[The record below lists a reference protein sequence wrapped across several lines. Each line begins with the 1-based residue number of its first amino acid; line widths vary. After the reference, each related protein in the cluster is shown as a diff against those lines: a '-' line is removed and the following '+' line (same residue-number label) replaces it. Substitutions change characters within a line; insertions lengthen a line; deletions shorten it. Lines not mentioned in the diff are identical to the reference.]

1 MIRFNAKT
9 RISLGLVGLVAS
21 IILVA
26 SFLGLIPDQ
35 RTVIRDGRAVLAEAL
50 AINSSALITQNDVRR
65 LENDLELLVQRNEDM
80 LSAGVRRADGR
91 LLIEVGEHKDSWL
104 REDSEYSTENQVKV
118 PIWAGSKPWGHVEMR
133 YQPLNSNFAWGI
145 FDDPLI
151 VLVLFAAFSGFSAFY
166 FYLGKVLKHLDPSQA
181 IPGRVRSAL
190 DTMAEG
196 LLVLDPKEQIVLANR
211 SFSELLG
218 YSTEDLLGKRV
229 SELPWTNTEGMT
241 LADNERPWRVAIEEG
256 RAQINERVR
265 LTLPDSRCHT
275 FMINC
280 SPVLGSNGKYA
291 GVLVSFDDVTKL
303 EEQEQELV
311 RSKQEAEHANQAKSA
326 FLANMSHE
334 IRTPMNA
341 ILGFTDLLRRGFTD
355 DAQEN
360 RRYLET
366 IHSSGNHLLN
376 LINDILDLSKVES
389 GRFEFES
396 VECDPYATTNEVIQV
411 LKVKAQEKGIAL
423 DYKLKGPVPKALETD
438 PSRLRQIVTNLVGNA
453 IKFTDQG
460 GVKVDIGVLEKQ
472 GELVLQ
478 LAVTDTGIGMSR
490 QAQNRIFEDF
500 VQADNS
506 ITRKFG
512 GTGLGLSISRKF
524 ARALGGDIT
533 VDSEPGK
540 GSRFEVTLPGGSATG
555 VEWVSEEEAMTA
567 ARVSDSSKQVAWAFP
582 KARVLVVDDGPEN
595 RELVKLVLQDLGLQV
610 DEAGNGQ
617 IGVEMATANFYD
629 VILMDVQ
636 MPVMDGFAATQALR
650 AEGFDRPIIALT
662 ANAMKGFEKDCL
674 AAGYSGYFS
683 KPIEIDK
690 FIAMLAELLGAE
702 EREAADTSSVPA
714 PVFESATGGKPE
726 ATPVSA
732 LASSDSRFDELA
744 RKFLERLGDRLR
756 SFAKAYAQEDYE
768 ELARLAHW
776 LKGAGGTV
784 GFDVFTDPALQL
796 ETAAH
801 TAKQFR
807 SGRMIREIVEL
818 AARIPG
824 TGMQDWKEDGAYS
837 ILLDI
842 DGSESESELEQ
853 ENSPIVSRLADNARM
868 HPFILQFLD
877 QLEQEISELSS
888 AWKNRDFDEM
898 ERIARWLKGSAGTLG
913 FDEFT
918 VPAEKLESFAVAGEE
933 KALASIYHIVIDL
946 AARAQR
952 PDAVAAPQQ
961 AGAIG

>member
-1 MIRFNAKT
+1 MIKFDAKT
-9 RISLGLVGLVAS
+9 RISLGLVGLMAS
-21 IILVA
+21 IILAA

-35 RTVIRDGRAVLAEAL
+35 RTAVRDGRAVLAEAL
-50 AINSSALITQNDVRR
+50 AINSSALITQNDIRR
-65 LENDLELLVQRNEDM
+65 LENDLELLVQRNDDM
-80 LSAGVRRADGR
+80 LSAGVRRSDGR
-91 LLIEVGEHKDSWL
+91 LLAEVGQHKDNWL

-118 PIWAGSKPWGHVEMR
+118 PIWAGSRTWGHVEMR

-151 VLVLFAAFSGFSAFY
+151 LLVLFMAFSGFSAFY

-211 SFSELLG
+211 AFSDLLGHTTEELLG
-218 YSTEDLLGKRV
+218 RRV
-229 SELPWTNTEGMT
+229 SELPWTDTEGVA
-241 LADNERPWRVAIEEG
+241 LGEKERPWRVAIQEG

-265 LTLPDSRCHT
+265 LTLSDSRCLT

-291 GVLVSFDDVTKL
+291 GVLVSFDDVTQL
-303 EEQEQELV
+303 EEQEQELI
-311 RSKQEAEHANQAKSA
+311 RSKQEAEHANLAKSA

-341 ILGFTDLLRRGFTD
+341 ILGFTDLLRRGFSS

-396 VECDPYATTNEVIQV
+396 VECDPYAITGEVLQV
-411 LKVKAQEKGIAL
+411 LRVKAQEKGISL
-423 DYKLKGPVPKALETD
+423 DYKVNGPVPRVLETD

-453 IKFTDQG
+453 IKFTDRG
-460 GVKVDIGVLEKQ
+460 GVTVEIDVSQEQDRL
-472 GELVLQ
+472 LLQ
-478 LAVTDTGIGMSR
+478 LAVTDTGIGMSP
-490 QAQNRIFEDF
+490 QAQGRIFEDF

-524 ARALGGDIT
+524 ARALGGDIR
-533 VDSEPGK
+533 VESEAGQ
-540 GSRFEVTLPGGSATG
+540 GSRFEVTLPGGVAADI
-555 VEWVSEEEAMTA
+555 EWVSGQEVMTA
-567 ARVSDSSKQVAWAFP
+567 ALDSDKGKHVAWTFP

-617 IGVEMATANFYD
+617 IGVEMATANYYD

-650 AEGFDRPIIALT
+650 ADGFNRPVIALT
-662 ANAMKGFEKDCL
+662 ANAMKGFEKECL

-683 KPIEIDK
+683 KPIDIDN
-690 FIAMLAELLGAE
+690 FIAMLADLLGAQ
-702 EREAADTSSVPA
+702 ERMASDSPAPPA
-714 PVFESATGGKPE
+714 PVFEVAAADKTETSAPSAGG
-726 ATPVSA
+726 SA
-732 LASSDSRFDELA
+732 DSRFDALG
-744 RKFLERLGDRLR
+744 RKFLARLSDRLR

-776 LKGAGGTV
+776 LKGAAGTV
-784 GFDVFTDPALQL
+784 GFDGFTDPAMQL

-801 TAKQFR
+801 TGKQAR
-807 SGRMIREIVEL
+807 SGKMIREIVEL
-818 AARIPG
+818 AARTPG
-824 TGMQDWKEDGAYS
+824 TSLQDWEADAAFS
-837 ILLDI
+837 ILLDL
-842 DGSESESELEQ
+842 DGAEADAELAQ

-868 HPFILQFLD
+868 HPFILQFLE
-877 QLEQEISELSS
+877 QLEQEIAKLTA
-888 AWKNRDFDEM
+888 AWKQRDFKEI
-898 ERIARWLKGSAGTLG
+898 ERIALWLKGSAGTLG

-918 VPAEKLESFAVAGEE
+918 VPAEKLEAFAVAGEE

-946 AARAQR
+946 AARVQR
-952 PDAVAAPQQ
+952 PDGEVVQQQ